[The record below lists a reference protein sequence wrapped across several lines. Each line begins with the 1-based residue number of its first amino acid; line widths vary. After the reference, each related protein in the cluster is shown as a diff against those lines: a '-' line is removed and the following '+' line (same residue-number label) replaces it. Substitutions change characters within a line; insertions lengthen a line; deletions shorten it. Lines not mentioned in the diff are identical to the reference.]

1 MQGARYRRSVPTR
14 DGTVTPQ
21 DPGAPRPPS
30 SARPGRSN
38 AKQRVRERRRLTH
51 PGRWAIALVTALL
64 CVNLLVYVGMT
75 ARTNEDDSTEQSKPS
90 EVQSVLPAPGDLERV
105 QVTVSVDLR
114 DDLTGSLVIDGTNI
128 PDDQVDRVPALGQLS
143 FRPGPGKELERL
155 EPGTHTVTVT
165 YHEQRS
171 NRNRGVYSW
180 SFTTG

>member
-1 MQGARYRRSVPTR
+1 MQVARYRRPVPTR

-21 DPGAPRPPS
+21 DPRAPRSGGPS
-30 SARPGRSN
+30 RPGRAN
-38 AKQRVRERRRLTH
+38 AKQRTRERRKLAH
-51 PGRWAIALVTALL
+51 PGRWAIALITALI

-75 ARTNEDDSTEQSKPS
+75 ARTNVDDSTELSKPS

-114 DDLTGSLVIDGTNI
+114 DDLTGSLNVDGTPI
-128 PDDQVDRVPALGQLS
+128 PDDQIDRVPALGQLS

-165 YHEQRS
+165 WTEQKGKGD
-171 NRNRGVYSW
+171 RGAYSW
-180 SFTTG
+180 TFTTG